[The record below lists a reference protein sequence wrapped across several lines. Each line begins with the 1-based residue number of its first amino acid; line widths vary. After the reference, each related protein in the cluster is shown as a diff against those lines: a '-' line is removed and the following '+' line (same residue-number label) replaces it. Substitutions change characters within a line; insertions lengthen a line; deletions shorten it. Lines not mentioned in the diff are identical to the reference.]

1 MQDAIC
7 GIDTD
12 EEVAYMARWF
22 VESIDVSGGFL
33 AGLSLTF
40 PRGLTCI
47 IGPRGSGKTTLA
59 EALRYGMA
67 GTSGLSIAGQKLIS
81 TSLAPSVVTLRTT
94 PDGEGTG
101 YVITRSGKN
110 TANLTTS
117 DGIVVASV
125 DLDRRTF
132 LPLDGYSSLEI
143 EDIADETEGDKRRS
157 LLDELRWDDIQDI
170 NYRVAEHRRAL
181 DANADVVKRTR
192 ELISD
197 LTERIEE
204 LGDAQARLASLPKPA
219 KEEETKGLLQASD
232 QHRWNEQELRN
243 LQSCLSTLT
252 GLQTDAA
259 NLADK
264 MLTGLPKAMIV
275 QTSVNKEH
283 LQKAEV
289 AITTLLTD
297 SESLL
302 ANLKDKLQYAVT
314 AVSGVK
320 DELLQ
325 VHETQK
331 STLMQLQEKN
341 AVASQTIQE
350 RAAAEQA
357 VAALNSLESERENA
371 RKSLEQALQQRQE
384 LRAKYLLER
393 EKISQIR
400 EEVAHDLQED
410 IGDHVR
416 IQLRRAADNVRY
428 QQFLS
433 EGLKGARVR
442 NHEDILDGLMRLRP
456 EQLAQIIQDRDF
468 EEFEHQLSLG
478 EERSRRVLDAF
489 RENIDPFELELV
501 AIDDRVMIELNV
513 GSTIEPNFKDA
524 AGLSRGQKCTAL
536 LPLLLAR
543 RNTPLV
549 IDQPEDNLDNRFIF
563 ETIVDA
569 VRRLKG
575 HRQMIF
581 ITHNANIPVLAE
593 ADMVIVLNSD
603 GKTGFVQKSG
613 ALDECRKEIIE
624 LLEGGEE
631 AFEMRRERYARS

>member
-1 MQDAIC
+1 
-7 GIDTD
+7 
-12 EEVAYMARWF
+12 MARWF
-22 VESIDVSGGFL
+22 VESIDVNGGFL
-33 AGLSLTF
+33 AGLSLAF

-59 EALRYGMA
+59 EALRYGLA
-67 GTSGLSIAGQKLIS
+67 GTGGLSIAGQKLVS
-81 TSLAPSVVTLRTT
+81 TNLAASVVTVKTA
-94 PDGEGTG
+94 PDGDGIG
-101 YVITRSGKN
+101 YVINRSRN
-110 TANLTTS
+110 TVNLTTS
-117 DGIVVASV
+117 DGTVVTSV

-143 EDIADETEGDKRRS
+143 EDIADETEGDRRRS
-157 LLDELRWDDIQDI
+157 LLDELRWDEIQDV

-204 LGDAQARLASLPKPA
+204 LGDARARLALLPKPT
-219 KEEETKGLLQASD
+219 KEEENNGLVQASE
-232 QHRWNEQELRN
+232 QYRRNEQEMQN
-243 LQSCLSTLT
+243 LQSCISTLS
-252 GLQTDAA
+252 GLQTNAA
-259 NLADK
+259 DLADK
-264 MLTGLPKAMIV
+264 MRAGLSGALAVQFSANEELLRKAEAAVSEALTG
-275 QTSVNKEH
+275 S
-283 LQKAEV
+283 
-289 AITTLLTD
+289 TTLLD
-297 SESLL
+297 SLMG
-302 ANLKDKLQYAVT
+302 KLQSAVAT
-314 AVSGVK
+314 VTDVK

-325 VHETQK
+325 VHDTQK
-331 STLMQLQEKN
+331 STLLQLQEKN
-341 AVASQTIQE
+341 ATASKVIQE
-350 RAAAEQA
+350 RAAAEQV
-357 VAALNSLESERENA
+357 VASLDSLESEREKA
-371 RKSLEQALQQRQE
+371 RETLEQTLQQRQE

-400 EEVAHDLQED
+400 EEVAQLLQNE

-416 IQLRRAADNVRY
+416 IQLRRAADNIRY

-456 EQLAQIIQDRDF
+456 EQLAQIIQDKDF
-468 EEFEHQLSLG
+468 DEFEHQLSLG
-478 EERSRRVLDAF
+478 EERSKRILEAF
-489 RENIDPFELELV
+489 KDNIDPFALELV

-513 GSTIEPNFKDA
+513 GSTLEPNFRDA
-524 AGLSRGQKCTAL
+524 GGLSRGQKCTAL

-563 ETIVDA
+563 ETVVDA

-593 ADMVIVLNSD
+593 ADLVIVLNSD
-603 GKTGFVQKSG
+603 GKAGFVQKLGS
-613 ALDECRKEIIE
+613 LDECRKEIIE

-631 AFEMRRERYARS
+631 AFELRRERYART